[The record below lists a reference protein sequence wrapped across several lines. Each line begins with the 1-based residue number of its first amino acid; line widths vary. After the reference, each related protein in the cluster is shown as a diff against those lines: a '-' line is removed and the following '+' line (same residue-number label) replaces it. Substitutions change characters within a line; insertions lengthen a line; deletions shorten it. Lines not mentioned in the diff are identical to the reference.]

1 MDTVGPTDHRESLR
15 RKVAEAQAALRE
27 ATEVAVIKDDPLC
40 QHLNALALSIGAHY
54 EIYCA
59 TEETQAA
66 LGQSIRSH
74 TDAITRGVL
83 DLTRNTLNTMAKEV
97 GTQLL
102 KAALPTMQQAL
113 RFMKY
118 RTIYWALLAMAALIV
133 VSGMFSYAA
142 GLNHGR
148 YQGEVTAR
156 AIQSALATGPDAAT
170 DWALLMADN
179 NPVPALADCR
189 KSITTDAEGR
199 RYCAMPVWLDQ
210 PQGPPQ

>member
-199 RYCAMPVWLDQ
+199 RYCAMPVWLDPPPG
-210 PQGPPQ
+210 PQ